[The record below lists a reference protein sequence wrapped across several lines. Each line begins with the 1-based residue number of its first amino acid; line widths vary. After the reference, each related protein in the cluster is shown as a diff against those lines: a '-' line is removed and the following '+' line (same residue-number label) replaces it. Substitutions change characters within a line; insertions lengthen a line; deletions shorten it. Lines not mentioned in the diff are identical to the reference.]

1 MACCSFVGERIDAD
15 RVSNL
20 ALLLCVFWPLIAS
33 VVFKDSLI
41 RYAASM
47 EVGTLKYVTLFLVG
61 SVIFFV
67 FDVASDIYERV
78 LASNAPSLVDLTH
91 LLFEVFSALALMM
104 AIRILIR
111 QLRWLQ
117 VRNTQQS
124 ESLNFLRGE
133 MDIFAQGKFD
143 DWGLTSAERDIAM
156 YMLKGLSIAE
166 IASARSTAE
175 GTVKAQTSNIFRK
188 ARVASRIELMSLFMD
203 EFLDV
208 GAGLD
213 ECLQP
218 TK

>member
-1 MACCSFVGERIDAD
+1 MQ
-15 RVSNL
+15 VS
-20 ALLLCVFWPLIAS
+20 
-33 VVFKDSLI
+33 
-41 RYAASM
+41 
-47 EVGTLKYVTLFLVG
+47 TLKYVTLFLVG

-78 LASNAPSLVDLTH
+78 IASNAPSLFDFTH
-91 LLFEVFSALALMM
+91 LLFEVFSALALMI

-117 VRNTQQS
+117 ARNTQQS
-124 ESLNFLRGE
+124 QSLIFLRGE
-133 MDIFAQGKFD
+133 MDIFARGKFG
-143 DWGLTSAERDIAM
+143 DWGLTPAERDIAM

-175 GTVKAQTSNIFRK
+175 GTVKTQTSNIFRK
-188 ARVASRIELMSLFMD
+188 AGVTSRMELMSLFMD

-208 GAGLD
+208 GVALD
-213 ECLQP
+213 DSLKQ